1 MSAVDALVAVLLL
14 AGAVLAL
21 LAGIGLLRFPDVFA
35 RMHAATKPAALGLL
49 CVLVGTAV
57 ALQDATATAK
67 LLLVAVFQFVTIPV
81 GAHMI
86 GRAAYR
92 SGTEVHPDTVV
103 DELAEAGVLPPREPG
118 EAADEAEEG

>member
-1 MSAVDALVAVLLL
+1 MSVIDVVVAVLLL
-14 AGAVLAL
+14 GGAVLAL

-49 CVLVGTAV
+49 AVLLGTAI
-57 ALQDATATAK
+57 ALQDTTATTK
-67 LLLVAVFQFVTIPV
+67 LLLVAVFQFGTIPV

-103 DELAEAGVLPPREPG
+103 DELADAGVLPPREAR
-118 EAADEAEEG
+118 EAREESDEG